1 MSGFEHQLDPAAITQ
16 AIIQTIPDMVY
27 VYDLDSHALVYCN
40 RQVTEL
46 LGYTS
51 EQMRDFGPGVVPTL
65 VHPDDME
72 LVKGYVARWADVRD
86 NHVRE
91 SYYRCLNA
99 KGEYRWLYGRDTA
112 FAHDSVGRVTQIL
125 GTTRDVTARKQA
137 EEEQAKREAAGRQK
151 QKIEALGML
160 AAGVAHEINNPMTIV
175 SGYANKLAALLPEDS
190 PFKRQAFEMTKA
202 CERITAITRK
212 LLAFARRED
221 GNLHEVS
228 LDHLVDDTMAL
239 VEATLRQ
246 DNIQLAIELGDAP
259 ARINCIPQQIQQV
272 LMNLVTNARDA
283 LRVAHGPGPST
294 IRISSSSSSEAG
306 RTFARLTVEDNGPGI
321 PDGIMTRIF
330 DPFFTTKAPN
340 AGTGLGLSISHGI
353 IEDHGG
359 RLWAESAKGKPTRF
373 HVDLP
378 VADGSL
384 SN

>member
-1 MSGFEHQLDPAAITQ
+1 MTGFDAQLDPTAIYQ

-27 VYDLDSHALVYCN
+27 VYDLDSHSVVYSN

-46 LGYTS
+46 LGYTA
-51 EQMRDFGPGVVPTL
+51 EEMIKFGPNIVGTL
-65 VHPDDME
+65 VHPDDIAV
-72 LVKGYVARWADVRD
+72 VKGYLLRWEHVRD
-86 NHVRE
+86 NEVKE
-91 SYYRCLNA
+91 SYYRARNA

-112 FAHDSVGRVTQIL
+112 FRRDASGRITQIL
-125 GTTRDVTARKQA
+125 GTTRDVTDERRAQDEKTRL
-137 EEEQAKREAAGRQK
+137 ENAGRQK

-175 SGYANKLAALLPEDS
+175 SGYATQLADLLPEDS
-190 PFKRQAFEMTKA
+190 SFKRQAIEMTKA
-202 CERITAITRK
+202 CHRITAITRK

-221 GNLHEVS
+221 GSFHEVT
-228 LDHLVDDTMAL
+228 LANLVDDTMAL

-246 DNIQLAIELGDAP
+246 DNIDLQLAMNDHDAP
-259 ARINCIPQQIQQV
+259 VHCIPQQIQQV
-272 LMNLVTNARDA
+272 VMNLVTNARDA
-283 LRVAHGPGPST
+283 LRAKSAPGPSM
-294 IRISSSSSSEAG
+294 IRISSSRSVEGG
-306 RTFARLTVEDNGPGI
+306 RCFARLTVEDNGPGI
-321 PDGIMTRIF
+321 PDSIIGRIF

-359 RLWAESAKGKPTRF
+359 RLWAESAGGKPTRF

-378 VADGSL
+378 IADDQV